1 MADTVREEP
10 MPRGSVLREVY
21 RLDSTRGKAAL
32 LSAILFLVTPSL
44 AFYGSNFFLLLF
56 VPALLLSL
64 VGLSGNVGGSGG
76 GRTRRLA
83 ATGYLMVLNG
93 TLVIVALF
101 LFGFINDF
109 LLNNEDEAT
118 RTQTIGIGFTTVHI
132 MLGLGLLLVDHYRHA
147 REQA

>member
-1 MADTVREEP
+1 
-10 MPRGSVLREVY
+10 MPRRSVVREVY
-21 RLDSTRGKAAL
+21 RLDSTRGKAAV
-32 LSAILFLVTPSL
+32 LSALLFLATPSL
-44 AFYGSNFFLLLF
+44 AFYVSNIFLLLF

-64 VGLSGNVGGSGG
+64 AGLSGNLGGGGG
-76 GRTRRLA
+76 GRSRRIA

-109 LLNNEDEAT
+109 VLSEDEAT
-118 RTQTIGIGFTTVHI
+118 RTQTIGIGLTTVHI
-132 MLGLGLLLVDHYRHA
+132 MLGVGLLLVDHYRHA